1 MSKAN
6 EEMSQVERLVMWL
19 KEQGKIQILTMIG
32 FLPLVVFLDLGLDIM
47 IIRDWGWI
55 RGIGFIASVIFYAE
69 FCKKYRDT

>member
-6 EEMSQVERLVMWL
+6 EETSQVERLVIWL
-19 KEQGKIQILTMIG
+19 KEQGKFSILTIIG
-32 FLPLVVFLDLGLDIM
+32 FLPLAAFLDFGLDIM

-55 RGIGFIASVIFYAE
+55 KGIAFAAAVVFYAE

>member
-1 MSKAN
+1 MIKAN
-6 EEMSQVERLVMWL
+6 EETGQVERLVMWL

-47 IIRDWGWI
+47 IIRDFGWI
-55 RGIGFIASVIFYAE
+55 RGVGFIASVVFYAE